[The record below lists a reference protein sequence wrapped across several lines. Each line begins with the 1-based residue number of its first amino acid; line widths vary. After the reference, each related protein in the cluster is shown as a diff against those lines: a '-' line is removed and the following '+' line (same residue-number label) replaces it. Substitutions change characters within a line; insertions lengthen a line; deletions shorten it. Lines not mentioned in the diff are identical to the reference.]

1 MSLFEGHK
9 PINAP
14 VGINSWDIDPYSKD
28 VLLDPTTFF
37 DQLRSKGPFVYLEKY
52 KMLACGRY
60 GETKEV
66 FSDHERF
73 VSSRGVGI
81 QDFKLEKPWRPP
93 SVVLEVDP
101 PQHTKN
107 RRILTKSLS
116 PKNISLLKPFFKR
129 SADTLLDELI
139 VKKDIDAIAD
149 LAEVFPTIVFPAAV
163 GLKKINKFTLLG
175 YGSMV
180 FNALGPD
187 NEFRREA
194 MNLGMSVIQ
203 KINDQCLVGNIDDE
217 GLAQNIYDK
226 VESGEIDQELAG
238 MLVRSLLSAGID
250 TTVSAI
256 GNLIW
261 CILQNPEQ
269 FTKIKNDKELVNN
282 AVEESLRLTSPV
294 KAFCRTSS
302 INTEVSGIKIEE
314 GTKVL
319 CVLGAANTD
328 PDVWRDPYKFDVSR
342 KTMGHLALGIGVHN
356 CVGQTLARAEITS
369 LLLSLAEKIEKIESL
384 KMPIWKPNNAMRSL
398 KSLPIRLFQNS

>member
-1 MSLFEGHK
+1 MNLFEGHK
-9 PINAP
+9 VIDAP
-14 VGINSWDIDPYSKD
+14 SGVETWDIDPYSKK
-28 VLLDPTTFF
+28 VLLNPTNFF

-60 GETKEV
+60 NETKEV

-116 PKNISLLKPFFKR
+116 PKNISELRPFFKK
-129 SADTLLDELI
+129 SADILIDELI
-139 VKKDIDAIAD
+139 IKRNIDAISE
-149 LAEVFPTIVFPAAV
+149 LAEVFPTIVFPTAV
-163 GLKKINKFTLLG
+163 GLKQINKSTLLG

-187 NEFRREA
+187 NQFRREA

-203 KINDQCLVGNIDDE
+203 KINEQCLAENIDKE
-217 GLAQNIYDK
+217 GLANNIYDK
-226 VESGEIDQELAG
+226 VETGEIDEQLAG

-261 CILQNPEQ
+261 CILENKEQ
-269 FTKIKNDKELVNN
+269 FEKIKSDNGLINN
-282 AVEESLRLTSPV
+282 AVEEALRLTSPV

-314 GTKVL
+314 GTKIL

-328 PDVWRDPYKFDVSR
+328 PEIWEDPYKYDVSR
-342 KTMGHLALGIGVHN
+342 KTIGHLALGVGVHN

-369 LLLSLAEKIEKIESL
+369 LLLSIAEKIDVLERRGVPS
-384 KMPIWKPNNAMRSL
+384 WKPNNAMRSL
-398 KSLPIRLFQNS
+398 SSLPIKLCTSA